1 MGGYSHGGMRG
12 RFLNGMFDACRNPQL
27 IRFMKTLMVLML
39 SMSFTLSSCTN
50 GPGAR
55 RGTAIGAVGGG
66 VAGGLIGR
74 NLGGVALGAGLGALA
89 GNMIGGA
96 SDRRHYR
103 YYH

>member
-1 MGGYSHGGMRG
+1 
-12 RFLNGMFDACRNPQL
+12 
-27 IRFMKTLMVLML
+27 MKTFLFAIVFSSL
-39 SMSFTLSSCTN
+39 SLCSCSN
-50 GPGAR
+50 GPAAR
-55 RGTAIGAVGGG
+55 RGTLIGAVGGG

-74 NLGGVALGAGLGALA
+74 DLGGVAVGAGLGALA